1 MAKSY
6 EELPGASGQARYFR
20 PTRHDAVRLFAGS
33 PPCVFFDDEEFKLL
47 DMSGVG
53 LGCQLQSVD
62 AKVGIDAV
70 NRRGVLRLVQHGR
83 EIYRTK
89 ARCAR
94 VNHGRGRVVAGFAL
108 EDDIFDFDL
117 LRVANAK
124 ALASQISSYAAVET
138 PLEYKALCADTLEF
152 VGRVLAEIDRH
163 IAPIESKL
171 TTAEKAQAVSEIEA
185 AARPQW
191 NALLEAGN
199 AMVRPWHDDNKLRP
213 LLKRYTENT
222 LTRLLVGGSSW
233 GRSYFKPAGYPGDY
247 IIMNYMYDQTPVGAT
262 AREML
267 LHALGVS
274 AGEPIVTRMNKLSEI
289 IAEYGEPRSGD
300 GRPIEIMSIGCGP
313 ARELE
318 LLAALS
324 KNGMRWRATLVDQ
337 EPEAIEYA
345 MSYARQKGVDRTVEI
360 NPLNLSFTEM
370 LIPSAVTHHF
380 VDKDV
385 IYSSGM
391 VDYLSPMS
399 ARRFV
404 KRSYDFLRPGGRLI
418 IGNVND
424 LPTGTL
430 WPMEYVL
437 DWTLYFRNHVEMM
450 AMAGGVDGAADVR
463 VVSDDRNAIFFL
475 IIEKPA

>member
-6 EELPGASGQARYFR
+6 EELEGAAGHARFFR

-33 PPCVFFDDEEFKLL
+33 PPNVFFDDDEFKLL

-53 LGCQLQSVD
+53 LGCQLQSPN
-62 AKVGIDAV
+62 AAIALDAV
-70 NRRGVLRLVQHGR
+70 NRSGVLRLVQHGR

-94 VNHGRGRVVAGFAL
+94 VSQGRGGVVAGFAL
-108 EDDIFDFDL
+108 EEDIFDFDL

-124 ALASQISSYAAVET
+124 ALAGQMSTYAAAET
-138 PLEYKALCADTLEF
+138 PLEYKALCADALEF
-152 VGRVLAEIDRH
+152 VGGMLAEIDRH
-163 IAPIESKL
+163 ITPIESRL
-171 TTAEKAQAVSEIEA
+171 TTAEKAQAVSEIEEM
-185 AARPQW
+185 ARPQW

-247 IIMNYMYDQTPVGAT
+247 IIMNYMYDQNPVGLT
-262 AREML
+262 AREMM

-289 IAEYGEPRSGD
+289 IAEFGERRGGD
-300 GRPIEIMSIGCGP
+300 GKPIDIMSIGCGP

-318 LLAALS
+318 RLAALS
-324 KNGMRWRATLVDQ
+324 RNGMRWRATLVDQ

-370 LIPSAVTHHF
+370 LVPSAVTHHF

-404 KRSYDFLRPGGRLI
+404 KRMYDFLRPGGRLI

-424 LPTGTL
+424 LSTGTL

-437 DWTLYFRNHVEMM
+437 DWTLYFRNHAEMT
-450 AMAGGVDGAADVR
+450 AMAGGVEGAEDIR

-475 IIEKPA
+475 IIEKPV